1 MPADEPE
8 SPGGLDQNSTLLR
21 SGRDALTF
29 DDMGRFVK
37 QIETRSVERLFFD
50 LPALVRLPDA
60 TFGLVPS
67 ALRRRL
73 AVATADERRLF
84 KEMLNTLFNSA
95 QSEQVRERFQRI
107 LAKID

>member
-1 MPADEPE
+1 MPQDDPE
-8 SPGGLDQNSTLLR
+8 TPAALDQNSTLLR

-29 DDMGRFVK
+29 DDMGRFVR

-73 AVATADERRLF
+73 AGATPEERRLF
-84 KEMLNTLFNSA
+84 KDMVNTLHNSA
-95 QSEQVRERFQRI
+95 KSEETRERFQRI

>member
-1 MPADEPE
+1 MSQDDQET
-8 SPGGLDQNSTLLR
+8 PGPLDQNSTLLR

-73 AVATADERRLF
+73 VGASAEERRLF
-84 KEMLNTLFNSA
+84 KEMVNTLLSSA
-95 QSEQVRERFQRI
+95 KSDETRERFQRI